1 MEPMVRL
8 RRKEFMHQGR
18 VNPETYYEGCVGGDV
33 GVGCNPETTIQ
44 RILQSWLQHS
54 RNFFF
59 ETSSKSSSNN
69 SILMLKSQLNTYF
82 YKSE

>member
-33 GVGCNPETTIQ
+33 GVGCNPETTILTT
-44 RILQSWLQHS
+44 RYSAA
-54 RNFFF
+54 R
-59 ETSSKSSSNN
+59 TS
-69 SILMLKSQLNTYF
+69 LTPAL
-82 YKSE
+82 